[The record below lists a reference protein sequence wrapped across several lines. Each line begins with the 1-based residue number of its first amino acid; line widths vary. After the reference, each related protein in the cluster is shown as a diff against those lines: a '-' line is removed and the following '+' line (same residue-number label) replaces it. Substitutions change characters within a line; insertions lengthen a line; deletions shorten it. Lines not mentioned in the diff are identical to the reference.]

1 MTLLSLLALGF
12 AVLTIAADNR
22 GKWRLGYVARPLAML
37 SIVAI
42 AWSAK
47 GAFAPP
53 YKTFILAGLGCSLVG
68 DIFMMLRKKRFI
80 EGLASFL
87 VAQLFYI
94 AAFKSGIIFSLS
106 SLTFISFVIFA
117 MLVSRLFFP
126 YLGSLKFPVVVY
138 VFVIVTMA
146 GLAAERFIQIGG
158 TKTLFAFAGAI
169 LFVVSDLV
177 LAVNRFVKPFRLAQ
191 LCILSTY
198 FLAQWLIAMSV

>member
-1 MTLLSLLALGF
+1 
-12 AVLTIAADNR
+12 
-22 GKWRLGYVARPLAML
+22 ML
-37 SIVAI
+37 RIIAI

-47 GAFAPP
+47 SAFGPP
-53 YKTFILAGLGCSLVG
+53 YKTMILAGLGCSLLG

-94 AAFKSGIIFSLS
+94 AAFRSGIVFSLS
-106 SLTFISFVIFA
+106 SVTFISFIIFA

-138 VFVIVTMA
+138 IFVIVTMA

-158 TKTLFAFAGAI
+158 TKTLFSFVGAM

-177 LAVNRFVKPFRLAQ
+177 LAVNRFVKPFKLAQ
-191 LCILSTY
+191 LRILSTY